1 MEINFLIVASQAHGN
16 HRTHDMNY
24 FIKKLLATGL
34 VLLACSFTWT
44 QGVVAATQARSIQDP
59 QMVISGSSKLEL
71 LPTSRAVPQPSEG
84 NFATPI
90 FSIITTSA
98 NAPITNKQLAVAY
111 NHALN
116 TTVFL
121 TGEVSFKLK
130 AGANLST
137 LQADLQSVINVSPKL
152 LVPPSVYIFNATS
165 PAQIVNLTNKLKA
178 SSAVEWAEAAVILG
192 RVN

>member
-1 MEINFLIVASQAHGN
+1 
-16 HRTHDMNY
+16 MNY
-24 FIKKLLATGL
+24 WIKKLLVTSL
-34 VLLACSFTWT
+34 VLLACSLTWT
-44 QGVVAATQARSIQDP
+44 QVVAAVTQTQAVQDP
-59 QMVISGSSKLEL
+59 QMLIIGPNKLEL

-98 NAPITNKQLAVAY
+98 DAPITNKQLAVAY

-130 AGANLST
+130 AGASLSA

-152 LVPPSVYIFNATS
+152 LVSPSVYIFNATS
-165 PAQIVNLTNKLKA
+165 PVQIVNLTNKLKS

>member
-1 MEINFLIVASQAHGN
+1 
-16 HRTHDMNY
+16 MNY
-24 FIKKLLATGL
+24 LIKKLLATGL
-34 VLLACSFTWT
+34 VLLACSFAWT

-59 QMVISGSSKLEL
+59 QMVISGPSKLEL

-116 TTVFL
+116 NTVFL

-130 AGANLST
+130 TGASLSA

-152 LVPPSVYIFNATS
+152 LVSPSVYIFNATS

>member
-1 MEINFLIVASQAHGN
+1 
-16 HRTHDMNY
+16 MNY

-34 VLLACSFTWT
+34 VLLACSLTWT
-44 QGVVAATQARSIQDP
+44 QGVVAATQTQAIQDP
-59 QMVISGSSKLEL
+59 QMVISGPNKLEL
-71 LPTSRAVPQPSEG
+71 LPTSRAVPQPSQG

-98 NAPITNKQLAVAY
+98 NAPITNTQLAVAY

-130 AGANLST
+130 TGASLSA

-152 LVPPSVYIFNATS
+152 LVSPSVYILNATS
-165 PAQIVNLTNKLKA
+165 PAQIVNLTNQLKA

>member
-1 MEINFLIVASQAHGN
+1 
-16 HRTHDMNY
+16 MNY
-24 FIKKLLATGL
+24 SIKKLLATGL
-34 VLLACSFTWT
+34 VLLFCSFTWT
-44 QGVVAATQARSIQDP
+44 QELVAASQARSIQDP
-59 QMVISGSSKLEL
+59 QMVISGPSKLEL
-71 LPTSRAVPQPSEG
+71 LPTSRAVLQPSEG

-98 NAPITNKQLAVAY
+98 NASITNTQLAVAY
-111 NHALN
+111 SHALN

-130 AGANLST
+130 TGASLSALQT
-137 LQADLQSVINVSPKL
+137 DLQAVINVSPKL
-152 LVPPSVYIFNATS
+152 LVSPSVYIFNATS
-165 PAQIVNLTNKLKA
+165 PAQIVNLTNQLKA